1 MLDFK
6 SFGRLFHFH
15 APLYWILRDL
25 QNFHPI
31 RKPNLV
37 INLLF
42 ILSIS
47 KFLTSLPSRRLS
59 LKLWLI
65 SRHGFKIEKKKF
77 TFADTP
83 QKVDNILRAI
93 CFAYSCIFSIQ
104 LFCLRTAVNAIF
116 FFSSL
121 NKRVL
126 TYGLI
131 NNYSTRARWIW
142 DDR

>member
-1 MLDFK
+1 MRCLISNHLVDYSIFML
-6 SFGRLFHFH
+6 
-15 APLYWILRDL
+15 LYTESSGICL
-25 QNFHPI
+25 NFHPI

-42 ILSIS
+42 IQSIS

-93 CFAYSCIFSIQ
+93 CFAYSCIFSVQ

-116 FFSSL
+116 FLVHSV
-121 NKRVL
+121 NEC
-126 TYGLI
+126 
-131 NNYSTRARWIW
+131 
-142 DDR
+142 